1 MKNLIYMLVGMTL
14 FLGLQ
19 GCGKN
24 SAPAEIAPSSG
35 VPQLSVDPATQAQIQ
50 KIFTDVLNRLPT
62 PAELKKWQELL
73 SSGLQTVGQIRDA
86 IAHSAEAQAAISA
99 LLTQF
104 FGSSNQAVINQ
115 WVSILGTTMSLKEI
129 IALFAGS

>member
-1 MKNLIYMLVGMTL
+1 MKTLVYSLLTL
-14 FLGLQ
+14 ATVILFT

-24 SAPAEIAPSSG
+24 SAPAEIAPAPA
-35 VPQLSVDPATQAQIQ
+35 VPQLSVDPAVQAQIQ

-73 SSGLQTVGQIRDA
+73 SNGLQTASQIRDA
-86 IAHSAEAQAAISA
+86 IAHSAEAQAAIST

-104 FGSSNQAVINQ
+104 FGSSNQATINT
-115 WVSILGTTMSLKEI
+115 WLSILGTTMTLQEI
-129 IALFAGS
+129 IQLFSGS

>member
-1 MKNLIYMLVGMTL
+1 MKKIIYALLGVTL
-14 FLGLQ
+14 FIGIQ

-24 SAPAEIAPSSG
+24 SAPAEIAPAPTM
-35 VPQLSVDPATQAQIQ
+35 PQLSVDPATQAQIQ

-73 SSGLQTVGQIRDA
+73 SGGLQTASQIRDA

-129 IALFAGS
+129 IDLFAGS